1 MGIKVLILDDEKLER
16 VLIRKGY
23 DWENNGFEII
33 CEAGSGQEAL
43 ESMRICPP
51 DIVLTDINMPN
62 MNGLQFVA
70 KALEEFKDRNIKF
83 VIITGYRDF
92 EYARQAVKLGVED
105 FLLKPIDIENLE
117 STITKLKEE
126 ILKSEEERRAVNQL
140 KESLNRNM
148 NIVKESFLQRLV
160 ENRVSEQEGINK
172 LKMYGYQS
180 LTDQSICCNIHLEYR
195 QEINEEKKIKL
206 GKDVVALI
214 EEIELKP
221 VVSFVHYLGNV
232 ILYFSNEDYELLLRN
247 MELLE
252 SEINSLLLMPVN
264 IGISNVHIGFEG
276 IHKAFTESE
285 KALNARIILGQNR
298 CIRYEDY
305 LKYKKNIDL
314 SDLDWE
320 DFIFS
325 VQNCLESKVEDYVE
339 LYMQRIWE
347 SGNMDLQ
354 WLKFMTV
361 YILTKGE
368 LTLHKLGKT
377 LTNLESL
384 KNFSE
389 LIDSIDSIEH
399 MKEVIIN
406 SLQAIMDF
414 HKKTR
419 PKKGN
424 QVIEQALEVINQYLY
439 DPQLSLAFVASKIY
453 TSDSYLSR
461 VFKQEMK
468 ESLISYITK
477 KRMEESIRL
486 LNTTDLKVYEIAE
499 RVGIK
504 DPHYF
509 SICFKK
515 HVGVTIKEYRKPKE
529 L

>member
-1 MGIKVLILDDEKLER
+1 MNIVGIKVLILDDEKLER

-23 DWENNGFEII
+23 DWEKNGFEVI
-33 CEAGSGQEAL
+33 CEASSGLEAL
-43 ESMRICPP
+43 ESMRICSP

-126 ILKSEEERRAVNQL
+126 ILQSEEERRVVNQL

-148 NIVKESFLQRLV
+148 NIVKESYLQRLV
-160 ENRVSEQEGINK
+160 ENRVSEQEAVSK
-172 LKMYGYQS
+172 LSMYGYHS
-180 LTDQSICCNIHLEYR
+180 LIHRCICCNIHLDYR
-195 QEINEEKKIKL
+195 QEPNEEKKIKFS
-206 GKDVVALI
+206 KDVIALI
-214 EEIELKP
+214 EGIELQP
-221 VVSFVHYLGNV
+221 VVSFIHYLGNV
-232 ILYFSNEDYELLLRN
+232 IVYFSEVNYEVLQRN

-252 SEINSLLLMPVN
+252 NEINSLLLMPVN
-264 IGISNVHIGFEG
+264 IGISSVHTGFEG
-276 IHKAFTESE
+276 IYKAFGESE
-285 KALNARIILGQNR
+285 KALNARIIMGQNR

-305 LKYKKNIDL
+305 LKYKKTVDL

-325 VQNCLESKVEDYVE
+325 VHNCLESKVEDYVE
-339 LYMQRIWE
+339 LYMLRIRE
-347 SGNMDLQ
+347 AGNMDLQ

-368 LTLHKLGKT
+368 LTLHKQGKT
-377 LTNLESL
+377 LSNLETL

-389 LIDSIDSIEH
+389 LIDRIDSIEH

-414 HKKTR
+414 HKQTR

-439 DPQLSLAFVASKIY
+439 DSDLSLSFVASKIY

-515 HVGVTIKEYRKPKE
+515 HVGVTIKEYRKP
-529 L
+529 

>member
-1 MGIKVLILDDEKLER
+1 VAIKVLILDDEKLER

-23 DWENNGFEII
+23 DWEKNGFEII
-33 CEAGSGQEAL
+33 CEASSGQEAL
-43 ESMRICPP
+43 ESMRIRTP

-70 KALEEFKDRNIKF
+70 KALEEFKDKNIKF

-117 STITKLKEE
+117 NTVTKLKEE
-126 ILKSEEERRAVNQL
+126 ILKSEEEKREVSQL
-140 KESLNRNM
+140 KESLDRNM

-160 ENRVSEQEGINK
+160 ENRVSEQEAVNK
-172 LKMYGYQS
+172 LNMYGYQS
-180 LTDQSICCNIHLEYR
+180 LMDQSVCCNIHLEYR
-195 QEINEEKKIKL
+195 QETNEEKKLKL
-206 GKDVVALI
+206 SNDVISLI

-221 VVSFVHYLGNV
+221 VVSFIHYLGNV
-232 ILYFSNEDYELLLRN
+232 IVYFSNVDYDSLLRD
-247 MELLE
+247 MELLK

-264 IGISNVHIGFEG
+264 IGISGVHTGFEG
-276 IHKAFTESE
+276 IHRAFIESE
-285 KALNARIILGQNR
+285 KALNARIIMGQNR

-305 LKYKKNIDL
+305 LKYKKTVNL
-314 SDLDWE
+314 SDVDWE

-325 VQNCLESKVEDYVE
+325 VQNCLESKVEEYVE
-339 LYMQRIWE
+339 LYMQHIRE

-368 LTLHKLGKT
+368 LTLHKHGKT

-399 MKEVIIN
+399 MKEIIIN

-414 HKKTR
+414 HRKTR
-419 PKKGN
+419 PKKGK

-439 DPQLSLAFVASKIY
+439 DPELSLSFVASKIY

-515 HVGVTIKEYRKPKE
+515 YVGVTIKEYRNPKE
-529 L
+529 S

>member
-23 DWENNGFEII
+23 DWENNGFDIV
-33 CEAGSGQEAL
+33 CEAGSAQEAL

-70 KALEEFKDRNIKF
+70 KALEEFKDKNIKF
-83 VIITGYRDF
+83 IIITGYRDF

-117 STITKLKEE
+117 STVTKLKEE
-126 ILKSEEERRAVNQL
+126 ILKSEEEKRAVNQL

-160 ENRVSEQEGINK
+160 ENRVTEQEAVNK
-172 LKMYGYQS
+172 LNMYGCQS
-180 LTDQSICCNIHLEYR
+180 LIDQCICCNIHLEFR
-195 QEINEEKKIKL
+195 QELNEEKKLKM
-206 GKDVVALI
+206 GKDVLTLI
-214 EEIELKP
+214 EAIKLNP
-221 VVSFVHYLGNV
+221 VVSFIHYLGNV
-232 ILYFSNEDYELLLRN
+232 ILYFSHEDYDLIQKN

-252 SEINSLLLMPVN
+252 REINTLLLLPVN
-264 IGISNVHIGFEG
+264 IGMSNIHTGFEG
-276 IHKAFTESE
+276 IHKAFMESE

-305 LKYKKNIDL
+305 LKYKKNVDL
-314 SDLDWE
+314 SDLDWD

-325 VQNCLESKVEDYVE
+325 VQNCLESKVEEYVT
-339 LYMQRIWE
+339 LYMQRIRE

-377 LTNLESL
+377 LTNLEAL

-389 LIDSIDSIEH
+389 RVDSIDSIEH
-399 MKEVIIN
+399 MKDVIIN

-414 HKKTR
+414 HRETR
-419 PKKGN
+419 PKKGK
-424 QVIEQALEVINQYLY
+424 QVIEQALEVINKYLY
-439 DPQLSLAFVASKIY
+439 DPNLSLSFVASKIY

-499 RVGIK
+499 KVGIK

-515 HVGVTIKEYRKPKE
+515 HVGVTIKEYRKAKE
-529 L
+529 F